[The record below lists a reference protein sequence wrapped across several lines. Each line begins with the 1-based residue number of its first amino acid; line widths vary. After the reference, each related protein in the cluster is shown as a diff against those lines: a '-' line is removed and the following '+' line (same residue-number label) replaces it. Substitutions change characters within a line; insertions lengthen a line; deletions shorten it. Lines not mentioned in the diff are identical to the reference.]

1 MSQAL
6 ITCLDMPGP
15 AAYSGTVN
23 QADGCLVVIP
33 KYYSC
38 QKYFRF
44 NFLPPSPQPTL
55 KVKIY
60 LRPFYTLFELYKG
73 VHFLVENF
81 LRVQVLCSI
90 H

>member
-1 MSQAL
+1 MPQAL
-6 ITCLDMPGP
+6 ITFLDMPGP

-23 QADGCLVVIP
+23 QADGCLVIP

-60 LRPFYTLFELYKG
+60 LRPTLYT
-73 VHFLVENF
+73 
-81 LRVQVLCSI
+81 I
-90 H
+90 